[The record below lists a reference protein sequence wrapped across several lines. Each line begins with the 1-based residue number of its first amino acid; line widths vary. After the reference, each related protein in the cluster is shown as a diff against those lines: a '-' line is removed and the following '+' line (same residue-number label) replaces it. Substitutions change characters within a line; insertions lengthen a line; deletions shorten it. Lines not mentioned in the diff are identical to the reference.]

1 MIETLISKDIVH
13 AWSNRLAKQQFGI
26 YISTTTY
33 VKFFFFFFPFFG
45 SDILI
50 HSCWEEAVLLSFLSV
65 SYLKSNNQ
73 VPRKLVADCLGLGSI

>member
-1 MIETLISKDIVH
+1 MHGVIDLPSSSLAFIFQ
-13 AWSNRLAKQQFGI
+13 RLLM
-26 YISTTTY
+26 SS
-33 VKFFFFFFPFFG
+33 FFFFFFPFFG